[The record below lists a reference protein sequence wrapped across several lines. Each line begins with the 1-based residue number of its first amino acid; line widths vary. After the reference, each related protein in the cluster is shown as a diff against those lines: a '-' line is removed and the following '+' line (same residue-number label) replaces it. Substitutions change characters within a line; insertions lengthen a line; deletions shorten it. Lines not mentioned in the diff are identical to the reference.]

1 MKNVKKIISSV
12 LAAVISL
19 SALGGAVLA
28 QDAELNR
35 SFLMYE
41 DFEDFD
47 IDTKFNFV
55 GKWGGYE
62 SLSRSFLFESICY
75 NGRKRRSAYKRNSR

>member
-1 MKNVKKIISSV
+1 MKNVKKMISSV

-19 SALGGAVLA
+19 SSLGGAALA

-41 DFEDFD
+41 DFEDFLKD
-47 IDTKFNFV
+47 FGVD
-55 GKWGGYE
+55 E
-62 SLSRSFLFESICY
+62 
-75 NGRKRRSAYKRNSR
+75 